1 MAQRKG
7 ELSQSRHMAEATSF
21 DGTNYATP
29 PKSDDP
35 DVPVRDVPSAGVL
48 EGDIVHVEPVEPDES
63 TLASADVPLGAVT
76 AQAYAEAFGE
86 DMNATLNLDTWST
99 GFDLGTLYERLEK
112 EVRDAV
118 EQERRTRRQVRE
130 LVFPRLAERPGA
142 PASAGVY
149 KVPLDRLEMC
159 HKKVLF
165 PGRVEACDGITVAH
179 EGLSLDV
186 VEVGVCLVSYRGD
199 QGSWVHRLFRRDLR
213 FRPADAVQEAMTLLE
228 RRFSGE
234 SDAVQRGLSDLARRG
249 IMAFAER
256 AILVDRSR
264 AEWRMGHG
272 PVIPVELLTGCGS
285 PEFFER
291 SLDYLFRLC
300 LDHKKFVFV
309 PSAGGMRFLNTIG
322 DALMPMEYAIVD
334 TAEGQIERILRGR
347 RYPRKQRALL
357 EDFAAQVGPAIVIGV
372 YRVSRYS
379 RSRVFYAPAS
389 YPHEAALIAMA
400 DSSLQEHKGFPTL
413 LDLASNICRTTFAS
427 EVLLDS
433 IRMAYLDAREITWPD

>member
-1 MAQRKG
+1 MSIAQQKG
-7 ELSQSRHMAEATSF
+7 ELVS
-21 DGTNYATP
+21 N
-29 PKSDDP
+29 P
-35 DVPVRDVPSAGVL
+35 DVPEAAAPPEPAESAEPVLTGPDVPPGV
-48 EGDIVHVEPVEPDES
+48 
-63 TLASADVPLGAVT
+63 VT
-76 AQAYAEAFGE
+76 ADAYAEAFGE
-86 DMNATLNLDTWST
+86 DVNATLNLDTWST
-99 GFDLGTLYERLEK
+99 GFDLGALYQRLER

-130 LVFPRLAERPGA
+130 LVFPRLTERPGA
-142 PASAGVY
+142 PGSAGVY

-165 PGRVEACDGITVAH
+165 SGRVEACDGITVAH

-213 FRPADAVQEAMTLLE
+213 FRPGDAVQEAMTLLE

-256 AILVDRSR
+256 AILVDRSA

-272 PVIPVELLTGCGS
+272 PVVPVELLTGCGS
-285 PEFFER
+285 PELFER
-291 SLDYLFRLC
+291 SLEYLSRLC
-300 LDHKKFVFV
+300 LEHKKFVFV
-309 PSAGGMRFLNTIG
+309 PSGGGMRFLNTIG
-322 DALMPMEYAIVD
+322 DALVPMEYAIVD
-334 TAEGQIERILRGR
+334 TAEGQIERILQGR
-347 RYPRKQRALL
+347 RYPRRQRTML
-357 EDFAAQVGPAIVIGV
+357 EEFAARVGPAIVMGV

-389 YPHEAALIAMA
+389 HPHEAALIAMA

-413 LDLASNICRTTFAS
+413 LDLASNICRTSFAS

-433 IRMAYLDAREITWPD
+433 IKMAYFDAGEITWPD